1 MKPPNCTLGRT
12 LAARIIL
19 HLFLTILVLGVCLH
33 FCNLRSNVCLL
44 IGLILTFSAVLLFFF
59 LNRAVQL
66 PLRKIID
73 DVRAGL
79 RPQYRGIEEFS
90 FLSANI
96 GQMMAALTESE
107 RTVRD
112 IATGLG
118 EGVYVMDGAGTLVF
132 INQEAERLLGW
143 KQEEL
148 LGRFAHDLFHRNGQ
162 DEGDCPF
169 LTFTSTGDTYRT
181 EEDFFRRKDGS
192 ILPVACVAAPLKK
205 EGAVRGAIVA
215 FRDVTEPRQV
225 ERERLANLK
234 YFESMDKVNRAIQGS
249 DQPEKI
255 MKDLLDVVLSI
266 FECDRAFLMYPCD
279 PEAQSW
285 TVPVESN
292 RPECAGACEENLTI
306 DMDSRVAE
314 TARILLASEG
324 PVIFG
329 PGGRYEPS
337 GDVSRRFGIR
347 SFMAMA
353 IYPKIGSPWE
363 FGIHQC
369 THARAWTAEQKILF
383 EAIGRRLAD
392 TLSILLSYRDLRK
405 NEEFLDKIVKHIPNT
420 ICVKDA
426 KTLAYLRC
434 NDAGEHLFGY
444 PCEELLGKTDHD
456 LFPREI
462 ADNFTAG
469 DIEALESGKLV
480 DIPEEILRNRRN
492 QTRFLHTQK
501 IPIPDENGVMQY
513 LLCISEDITERKKLE
528 EQFRQAQK
536 MEAVGR
542 LAGGVAHDFNNMLS
556 VILGYS
562 ELIASRLQPL
572 DPILGPLNGVRSAAN
587 RSAELTRQLL
597 AFSRKQPIAPR
608 MIDLNEHTK
617 SMESLLTR
625 IIGEDIALTFELSPQ
640 LWPVSMDPAQIDQVL
655 ANLAVNSRDAMPRG
669 GKLTVHTSNTTF
681 SKEYSETHP
690 GFASGDFVVLAVN
703 DTGCGMDSETLDHAF
718 EPFFT
723 TKPEGKGTGLGLST
737 VYGIAQQ
744 NNGFVD
750 ISSEPGRGT
759 TVRLAIPRYS
769 GREEST
775 KTPVVEDAS
784 PGGWETILLVEDEA
798 PIREM
803 VKIMLEGMGYTV
815 LSAANPDDAL
825 VLCRKHSEALH
836 LLFTDVIMPKMN
848 GKELER
854 KIRAIKPDIRTL
866 FMSGYTASAIAHLG
880 VLEKGTCLLQK
891 PFTMDALAKKVR
903 EALEKGEQ
911 EA

>member
-1 MKPPNCTLGRT
+1 MKPRNWTLGRT
-12 LAARIIL
+12 LASRIIL
-19 HLFLTILVLGVCLH
+19 HLFLTILVLGVCLY
-33 FCNLRSNVCLL
+33 FYNLRCNVCLL
-44 IGLILTFSAVLLFFF
+44 IGLILTFSAVLLYFF

-79 RPQYRGIEEFS
+79 PPQYRGIEEFS

-96 GQMMAALTESE
+96 EQMMRALKESE
-107 RTVRD
+107 QTVRD

-148 LGRFAHDLFHRNGQ
+148 LGRLAHDLFHRHGQ
-162 DEGDCPF
+162 DRGDCPF
-169 LTFTSTGDTYRT
+169 LTFTSTGDIYRT

-215 FRDVTEPRQV
+215 FRDVTERRQV

-249 DQPEKI
+249 EQPEKI

-292 RPECAGACEENLTI
+292 RPECAGACRENLTMP
-306 DMDSRVAE
+306 MDQRVAE

-337 GDVSRRFGIR
+337 GDVSQRFGIL

-363 FGIHQC
+363 FGLHQC
-369 THARAWTAEQKILF
+369 THAREWTSEQKILF

-434 NDAGEHLFGY
+434 NGAGEHLFGY

-462 ADNFTAG
+462 ADNFTAK
-469 DIEALESGKLV
+469 DLEALESGKLV
-480 DIPEEILRNRRN
+480 DIPEEVLRNRRN

-501 IPIPDENGVMQY
+501 IPIPDENGVLQY

-597 AFSRKQPIAPR
+597 AFSRKQTIAPR
-608 MIDLNEHTK
+608 RIDLNEHTNT
-617 SMESLLTR
+617 MESLLTR

-640 LWPVSMDPAQIDQVL
+640 LWPVYMDPAQIDQVL

-669 GKLTVHTSNTTF
+669 GKLTVHTSNRTF

-690 GFASGDFVVLAVN
+690 GFASGDFVVIAVT

-769 GREEST
+769 GGEDLA
-775 KTPVVEDAS
+775 KTPVVEEAS

-815 LSAANPDDAL
+815 LSAADPDDAL

-848 GKELER
+848 GKELET
-854 KIRAIKPDIRTL
+854 KIRAIKPGIRTL
-866 FMSGYTASAIAHLG
+866 FMSGYAANAIAHLG
-880 VLEKGTCLLQK
+880 VLENGTCLLQK

-903 EALEKGEQ
+903 EVLERREQ